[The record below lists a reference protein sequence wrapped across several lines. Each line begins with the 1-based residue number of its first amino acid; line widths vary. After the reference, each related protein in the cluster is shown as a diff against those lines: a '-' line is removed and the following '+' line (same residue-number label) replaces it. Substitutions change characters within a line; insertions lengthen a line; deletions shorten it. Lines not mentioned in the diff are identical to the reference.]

1 MKILF
6 RILILLILLAVA
18 AYLVGNSIP
27 ARQTHT
33 RTITL
38 KQTPEAV
45 FALLTDLPNFPK
57 WNPNMV
63 KIEMLPPIDGRE
75 ATRQT
80 FKGNMQMTII
90 TSESTPPKHLV
101 RSMGD
106 VGGPFEGSWTYDISP
121 TADGSQVVLTEQSE
135 MKNPFFR
142 LMVKIFGPT
151 KYMDEHLQGM
161 AKNFGET
168 AVIQQREV
176 ER

>member
-6 RILILLILLAVA
+6 RMLVLLILLALA
-18 AYLVGNSIP
+18 AWLVGYSIP

-38 KQTPEAV
+38 KQSPAAV

-57 WNPNMV
+57 WNRNMV
-63 KIEMLPPIDGRE
+63 KIEMLPTVDGKE

-80 FKGNMQMTII
+80 FKHDMQMTII
-90 TSESTPPKHLV
+90 TTESTPPKHLV

-106 VGGPFEGSWTYDISP
+106 SGGPFEGSWTYDISP

-151 KYMDEHLQGM
+151 KYIDEHLDGM

-168 AVIQQREV
+168 AVIR
-176 ER
+176 